1 MEEAVAPEDAS
12 AALKSQALFDIKS
25 KYLLKEAML
34 LKRASWFKK
43 SRTKLEE
50 SLQLITTYSDTIN
63 PMEGKPV
70 GGKKEQ
76 G

>member
-1 MEEAVAPEDAS
+1 MAPEDAS

-50 SLQLITTYSDTIN
+50 CLQLITTYSDTIN
-63 PMEGKPV
+63 PMRGKPME
-70 GGKKEQ
+70 GKKEQ